1 MASQNIFG
9 QNILGQIILGAVSRS
24 ARSDRAASSANRK
37 LVAAWLFVTFTMI
50 VLMVGIGGYV
60 QNEDAGLSIMVW
72 QPISGV
78 IPPLTHAAWE
88 SMFALYKTIP
98 QYRLHNPNMTL
109 DGFKG
114 IFWPEYIHRIW
125 GRLLGFVFGLP
136 LAWFWLT
143 GRLEARLR
151 PWLVFL
157 FVMGGLQGLVGWYM
171 VSSGFEPGHVVVT
184 PWKLS
189 LHYCMAVLLCLAVFW
204 TALVVLRPAPLAAPN
219 GRTPRVWVIASIA
232 VLALTVVAG
241 TFVSGTRAY
250 LVYNHFPL
258 MGGKLI
264 PADYAALH
272 PFWLNWFANK
282 AAVQWDHRLLGTLT
296 ALITLI
302 TVVVGIRSELPKRA
316 RDAFLAMGA
325 LVLLQYVLG
334 VTTLVSKILDIG
346 LVHQM
351 SAVLLLA
358 AAFWALFELRGA
370 TR

>member
-1 MASQNIFG
+1 MASQT
-9 QNILGQIILGAVSRS
+9 ILGAATQRIR
-24 ARSDRAASSANRK
+24 ADRAASEANRR
-37 LVAAWLFVTFTMI
+37 LVAVWLFITFVMI

-88 SMFALYKTIP
+88 RMFALYKTIP
-98 QYRLHNPNMTL
+98 QYRLHNPNMNL
-109 DGFKG
+109 AGFKG
-114 IFWPEYIHRIW
+114 IFWPEYIHRMW
-125 GRLLGFVFGLP
+125 GRLLGFVFGVP
-136 LAWFWLT
+136 LVWFWLT
-143 GRLEARLR
+143 GRLERRLR
-151 PWLVFL
+151 PWLAFL

-204 TALVVLRPAPLAAPN
+204 TALVVVRPAPSAVPN
-219 GRTPRVWVIASIA
+219 GRGPRGWVIASIA
-232 VLALTVVAG
+232 VIALTVVAG

-250 LVYNHFPL
+250 LVHNHFPL
-258 MGGKLI
+258 MDGELI
-264 PADYAALH
+264 PKHYAALH
-272 PFWLNWFANK
+272 PFWRNWFANK

-296 ALITLI
+296 GLITLI
-302 TVVVGIRSELPKRA
+302 AVVVGIRAGLPKRA

-325 LVLLQYVLG
+325 LVLLQYILG

-358 AAFWALFELRGA
+358 SAFWALFELRGA
-370 TR
+370 GR